1 MKDKQTENSDVVIS
15 ADTTL
20 ILTLEVTLKNSVTL
34 RAGAFD
40 DDEVDDASPLGETGE
55 AGEADEAGEDDMVGG
70 L

>member
-1 MKDKQTENSDVVIS
+1 
-15 ADTTL
+15 
-20 ILTLEVTLKNSVTL
+20 LTLEVTLKNSVTL